1 MKEHQIFR
9 CNLLATITIF
19 KMQTRSGKVYVN
31 ASSSASSLKEKRPSV
46 VEIKVEK
53 RARSAR
59 IAARTERLAASKPT
73 PVVNCT
79 TPVINRTSNKRPMTI
94 TPTRVVNSSPN
105 RIPYGFVRPTK
116 ISNEL
121 AKFLGKPAGTEIART
136 VVSRLINTYIR
147 VNNLQ
152 DPQNG
157 RVIYPDSKLR
167 SLLNIGKNDELT
179 YFNLQKYMKHHFY
192 PSDNSRC
199 TSDNSTCNRRPSGF
213 ITPTLISDQLAE
225 FLGKPAGTK
234 VSRVDVSR
242 LINTYIRGN
251 NLVDPQNMRVINPD
265 SKLRSLLA
273 IGENDEL
280 TYFNLQK
287 YMKPHFYRE

>member
-19 KMQTRSGKVYVN
+19 KMQTRSGKVYAN

-94 TPTRVVNSSPN
+94 TPSRLVNSN
-105 RIPYGFVRPTK
+105 RIPSGFVKPTK

-136 VVSRLINTYIR
+136 DVSRLINTYIR

-167 SLLNIGKNDELT
+167 SLL
-179 YFNLQKYMKHHFY
+179 
-192 PSDNSRC
+192 
-199 TSDNSTCNRRPSGF
+199 
-213 ITPTLISDQLAE
+213 
-225 FLGKPAGTK
+225 
-234 VSRVDVSR
+234 
-242 LINTYIRGN
+242 
-251 NLVDPQNMRVINPD
+251 
-265 SKLRSLLA
+265 A

-287 YMKPHFYRE
+287 YMKPHFYRSDNSRCTSDNSSSDRRPSGFVVPTLISDQLAAFLGKPAGTKIARTEVSKLINTYVQVNGLQDPQNSRVINPDSKLRSLLNIGKNDELTYFNIHRYMKPHFYRE